1 MKRFK
6 LGLFEESADEKKAR
20 EDRERAERERQDR
33 GDRRRGEDGRF
44 QAYSDIEKANSK
56 IHELNEENARR
67 RTENN
72 ELKTTL
78 TKLNETLE
86 GIKADSNRSR
96 ERTRRAEA
104 RSALVDAKISDPD
117 LVDMFLKA
125 AGDKVK
131 FDDAGEVVG
140 LKESLTE
147 FKKAKP
153 HFFPAEPVLD
163 DKGQPVLE
171 NGKPKMT
178 AGYALP
184 SDNGAKDGQQDGKRN
199 STARGPSM
207 QSSTGG
213 EGEKK
218 VDLMERD
225 AQGAFVHKNP
235 DAVLD
240 SITRQMRQ
248 GVV

>member
-6 LGLFEESADEKKAR
+6 LALFEETDDEKKAR
-20 EDRERAERERQDR
+20 EDRERRERE
-33 GDRRRGEDGRF
+33 GRRRGDDGRF
-44 QAYSDIEKANSK
+44 LAYDDLEKANSK
-56 IHELNEENARR
+56 IHELNQENASR
-67 RTENN
+67 RTENKA
-72 ELKTTL
+72 LKDAVDGM
-78 TKLNETLE
+78 TKALE
-86 GIKADSNRSR
+86 SLKADSDRSR

-140 LKESLTE
+140 LKESLAD

-163 DKGQPVLE
+163 EKGQPVLE

-184 SDNGAKDGQQDGKRN
+184 SENGAKDGQQDGKRN

-207 QSSTGG
+207 QSATGG

-218 VDLMERD
+218 IDLMERD
-225 AQGAFVHKNP
+225 AQGNFVHKNP

-240 SITRQMRQ
+240 GIARQLRQ